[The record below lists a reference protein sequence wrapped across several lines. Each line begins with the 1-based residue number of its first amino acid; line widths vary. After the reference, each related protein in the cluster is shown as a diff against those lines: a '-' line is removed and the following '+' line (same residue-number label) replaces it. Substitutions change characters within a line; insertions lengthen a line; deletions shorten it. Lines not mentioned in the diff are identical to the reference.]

1 MKIIKKVMK
10 DTEKIYKRL
19 IRDYCP
25 KDFNYKNCARVNG
38 VCSMDCKECRNREVE
53 E

>member
-1 MKIIKKVMK
+1 MKIIDKVIK
-10 DTEKIYKRL
+10 ETDKHCKRL

-38 VCSMDCKECRNREVE
+38 VCSLSCEECWNREVE